1 MCVISRTND
10 GSSSDSSSS
19 DGDGGSRSSSDD
31 GVGGGATALS
41 VAIEQLERTAKR
53 LRGEAESLERQVK
66 AMRKFL

>member
-10 GSSSDSSSS
+10 GSSSS

-31 GVGGGATALS
+31 GVGGGATTLS
-41 VAIEQLERTAKR
+41 VAIEQLERTVKR
-53 LRGEAESLERQVK
+53 LRGEAESLERQVN